1 LIVAVAAA
9 NSDMV
14 EVYMHNSRAFSGCVP
29 IKPKHIMVISPG
41 EEATILNDSPVNCV
55 VSYAIVRL
63 K

>member
-1 LIVAVAAA
+1 MVAA
-9 NSDMV
+9 SLDMV
-14 EVYMHNSRAFSGCVP
+14 EVYMHNSRAFSESVP

-41 EEATILNDSPVNCV
+41 EEATILNDSPDDCV